1 MLLQIRAKLRHFS
14 SSSCAN
20 SMAQSCH
27 PSPAH
32 PAALFPLPAR
42 RFLLLIAARSC
53 CIFYAISYFIWMCFF
68 LFFFII
74 FMLFRDPSTFASHSH
89 PHTSLSYCLL
99 GNVLS
104 DFIFLVL
111 VNASSFC
118 VRCIHYWESTIYLR
132 DGQAQNFIIIR

>member
-1 MLLQIRAKLRHFS
+1 MRS
-14 SSSCAN
+14 SKCASKSQQSSAT
-20 SMAQSCH
+20 
-27 PSPAH
+27 SPAALARVQI
-32 PAALFPLPAR
+32 PWLNLVPLPLFPLPAR

-68 LFFFII
+68 FVFLFII

-118 VRCIHYWESTIYLR
+118 VRCIHYWESTI
-132 DGQAQNFIIIR
+132 

>member
-14 SSSCAN
+14 SSFSSCAN

-32 PAALFPLPAR
+32 PAALFSLPAR

-68 LFFFII
+68 FVFLLFLCCFGIPPHSHHIHIRTQVYHIVFLVMFCLTLFFSFWLMRVR
-74 FMLFRDPSTFASHSH
+74 FVFVVYT
-89 PHTSLSYCLL
+89 T
-99 GNVLS
+99 GKVLY
-104 DFIFLVL
+104 
-111 VNASSFC
+111 SSEMG
-118 VRCIHYWESTIYLR
+118 RPKIS
-132 DGQAQNFIIIR
+132 